1 MNRVLTL
8 RFRIGRHRAKN
19 ASTMFSSAIVFG
31 IALGI
36 VVSCALPA
44 WSSDVRSATSMQSL
58 DQQVQDIKSDVLSI
72 SAELR
77 ALEEQLLNPS
87 STQVS
92 VFVEIGNEQDVRVDS
107 AHVSIDGETVAH
119 HVYTHSEL
127 EALQKGGIQRLYT
140 GNLREGEH
148 TLRVKVEGR
157 RTSTGR
163 FDSSEEFVIHKTV
176 GPKKVGVTLSDSL
189 TGGAQVAI
197 ADW

>member
-1 MNRVLTL
+1 MRSTVRKNTL
-8 RFRIGRHRAKN
+8 
-19 ASTMFSSAIVFG
+19 VFG
-31 IALGI
+31 IVLGL
-36 VVSCALPA
+36 VASCALPA
-44 WSSDVRSATSMQSL
+44 WSSDLRSATAMQSL

-72 SAELR
+72 AAELR

-92 VFVEIGNEQDVRVDS
+92 VFVELGSEQDVQVDA
-107 AHVSIDGETVAH
+107 AHVSINGETVAH

-127 EALQKGGIQRLYT
+127 AALQKGGVQRLYT

-148 TLRVKVEGR
+148 TLRVEVEGR

-163 FDSSEEFVIHKTV
+163 FDTTKEFVLHKEV